1 MLSQFILSKVEEI
14 AKDLN
19 GEIECLCYTKTYFPG
34 QVKELRNNLEDFRS
48 CWKAIKAGHDVRG
61 MLSILSARI
70 ERTKDSMKM
79 KKKVGDL
86 INYIDNYDE
95 FKGEELANI
104 PWDSI
109 KLW

>member
-1 MLSQFILSKVEEI
+1 MLSQFILSKVEELGSEMNSEI
-14 AKDLN
+14 LGTFLYN
-19 GEIECLCYTKTYFPG
+19 GSQSTKILPL
-34 QVKELRNNLEDFRS
+34 KENINDFRA

-70 ERTKDSMKM
+70 ERTKDPMKM